1 MMISKQNKNS
11 PLCNV
16 KKQIK
21 PMITQTDYALWL
33 ENTVNLLQQKK
44 YDSVD
49 WENLIEEIEQLGRS
63 QRRELRNRLI
73 TMLEHCLKL
82 YYSHYHL
89 DYRGWSETIK
99 RSQRELKELLEDS
112 PSLKQYWDEI
122 FLDCYAKAL
131 ESLRQNP
138 DYQSFSFPDYCPFSQ
153 SIDQLL
159 NQSFY
164 RESSF

>member
-1 MMISKQNKNS
+1 MMISNKDKNS

-16 KKQIK
+16 EKQIK

-33 ENTVNLLQQKK
+33 DNTISLLQRKK

-49 WENLIEEIEQLGRS
+49 WENLIEEIEQLARS
-63 QRRELRNRLI
+63 QRRELRNRLT

-82 YYSHYHL
+82 YYSNYNL

-99 RSQRELKELLEDS
+99 RSQRELKELLEES
-112 PSLKQYWDEI
+112 PSLNQYWDEI

-131 ESLRQNP
+131 ESLRENR
-138 DYQSFSFPDYCPFSQ
+138 DYQSFPFPDNCPFSQ
-153 SIDQLL
+153 KISRILT
-159 NQSFY
+159 QSFY
-164 RESSF
+164 RES